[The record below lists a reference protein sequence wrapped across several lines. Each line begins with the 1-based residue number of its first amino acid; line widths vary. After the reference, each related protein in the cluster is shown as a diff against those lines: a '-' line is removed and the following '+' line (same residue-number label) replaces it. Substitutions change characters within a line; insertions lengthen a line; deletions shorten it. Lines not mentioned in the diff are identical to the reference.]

1 MMWPSS
7 STTRDTLMR
16 TGRAAADKSVV
27 GRSGGRRW
35 PTGTPTTLARVL
47 SVAVLTTVVDV

>member
-1 MMWPSS
+1 
-7 STTRDTLMR
+7 MR